1 MMGKPVIFLLITFW
15 GRSYVVTWEY
25 PLTTYKNIT
34 ENCEPNMNT
43 IHISTK

>member
-25 PLTTYKNIT
+25 PRTTYINIM
-34 ENCEPNMNT
+34 ENCERNMNT
-43 IHISTK
+43 VNIYVK